1 LPYEF
6 VGALLVGGTEK
17 LRGVGEDDYG
27 VPLAADLAAA
37 LADLDPDVVVDV
49 SDEPVLGPVARFRIA
64 SRVLARGL
72 PYVGPDFR
80 LAPPTFEPFPLPS
93 LSVIG
98 TGKRVGKTALVTHL
112 TRLLAAEREVVVV
125 AMGRGGPDEPEVLE
139 TAPTLDAL
147 IALSRAGRHAASDYL
162 EVATLTGA
170 VTIGCTRCGGG
181 LAGAPATSNVAAGA
195 KLAAERSPDLVLF
208 DGSGAA
214 IPGVATDRRI
224 LVAAA
229 EQGPELVTGYLNAYR
244 VLISDLVVVTMAE
257 EGSRHEEVAR
267 AIAELK
273 PDVPVITA
281 VLRPRPVTPIAG
293 RRVAFF
299 ATAPAA
305 AHPPLASHLEERH
318 GAQVVHV
325 SGNLA
330 NREALRRELERL
342 DADAYLVEIKAAAID
357 VVVEAAL
364 ERGADVVFAETELQP
379 LPGQPD
385 LDTELRALA
394 ESMTTVP
401 AGP

>member
-6 VGALLVGGTEK
+6 VGAVMVGGTEK
-17 LRGVGEDDYG
+17 LRGEPDYG
-27 VPLAADLAAA
+27 VRVYDDLDLA
-37 LADLDPDVVVDV
+37 LRELEPDVVVDV
-49 SDEPVLGPVARFRIA
+49 SDEPVLGPVARFRLA
-64 SRVLARGL
+64 SRVLAHGL
-72 PYVGPDFR
+72 PYVGPDFH
-80 LAPPTFEPFPLPS
+80 LAPPTLEPFPLPS

>member
-1 LPYEF
+1 MPYEF